1 MSPLHMGLLNLYW
14 DTSNFH
20 TFFIIY
26 HLSVFPLARKMH
38 RLLFSPEMFSLVIY
52 FPFVSCDGLLG
63 FFFFL
68 LGSQNGHAGAPCLLD
83 KHSTLQYA
91 PAPNFRN
98 LKKSF

>member
-63 FFFFL
+63 FFFFFWEARMGM
-68 LGSQNGHAGAPCLLD
+68 LGPRAC
-83 KHSTLQYA
+83 
-91 PAPNFRN
+91 
-98 LKKSF
+98 